1 MLTTLF
7 SKKGGGEAAE
17 MRKPLVRKPNMRAE
31 KEQASLERLRELAN
45 IRRVPFD
52 ERGSRSVKHFISV
65 ITVQS
70 PSCSG
75 SPSMMGAQGLK
86 TLTSVT
92 LTLILKELVPLPLT

>member
-1 MLTTLF
+1 MFIF

-17 MRKPLVRKPNMRAE
+17 MRKPLVRKPNMRGE
-31 KEQASLERLRELAN
+31 KEQASVERLRELAN

-52 ERGSRSVKHFISV
+52 ERGSRSMNCFIIV
-65 ITVQS
+65 S

-86 TLTSVT
+86 TLTSAT